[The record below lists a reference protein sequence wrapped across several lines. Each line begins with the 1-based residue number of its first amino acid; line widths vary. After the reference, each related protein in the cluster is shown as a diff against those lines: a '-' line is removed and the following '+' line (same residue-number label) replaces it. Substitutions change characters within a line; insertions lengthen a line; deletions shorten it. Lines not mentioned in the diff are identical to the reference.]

1 MLFEEK
7 NSGIVDTSRIALH
20 SDRWREC
27 LLALVLPRRV
37 QDASPPARARFG
49 TVSLFLILLSILL
62 GGCQHRDESI
72 GRDHPVIEFTSVPVA
87 GAGDS
92 GRVSTIRGRAYGAKP
107 GQRIVLYSYT
117 NIETTWWVQPFA
129 YQPFTEIRADS
140 TWRSSAHPG
149 NLYAALLV
157 GPEFRPPPTATALPT
172 EGVIAEAITQ
182 GALPI
187 WLRWWFVPVCVAC
200 GLLAVFGFYRLRLHQ
215 MTKRMKFRFEERL
228 AERMRVAQE
237 LHDTLLQG
245 VISASMQLDVAVDHL
260 PADSPVQPALRHILQ
275 IMGQVIEEGRTT
287 LRGLRSST
295 EGAHNLEL
303 SFLRLPEE
311 LGVDRKTAYRVLV
324 EGTPAPLQA
333 IIHDEVYSIGREAL
347 VNAFRHSGASNI
359 EVELDYTANWLKV
372 LVRDNGCGIKP
383 EVVRTGRDGHWGLSG
398 MRERAERIG
407 AKFKIMSGSDAGTEV
422 ELSVPGHIIFLSQP
436 SNGRWGWFSKPKL
449 RTARAEAPKIES
461 EILK

>member
-1 MLFEEK
+1 
-7 NSGIVDTSRIALH
+7 
-20 SDRWREC
+20 
-27 LLALVLPRRV
+27 
-37 QDASPPARARFG
+37 
-49 TVSLFLILLSILL
+49 
-62 GGCQHRDESI
+62 
-72 GRDHPVIEFTSVPVA
+72 
-87 GAGDS
+87 
-92 GRVSTIRGRAYGAKP
+92 
-107 GQRIVLYSYT
+107 
-117 NIETTWWVQPFA
+117 
-129 YQPFTEIRADS
+129 
-140 TWRSSAHPG
+140 
-149 NLYAALLV
+149 
-157 GPEFRPPPTATALPT
+157 
-172 EGVIAEAITQ
+172 
-182 GALPI
+182 
-187 WLRWWFVPVCVAC
+187 
-200 GLLAVFGFYRLRLHQ
+200 LAVFGFYRLRLHQ